1 MVVVF
6 IYGCWLIGWCQS
18 VVGRYGGK
26 LPPFCRSWILVI
38 LVACVVTVITAFG
51 VVVVA
56 ADLIIPLALMLFSL
70 RLSFLIIAVIR
81 SLA

>member
-1 MVVVF
+1 MVVVI
-6 IYGCWLIGWCQS
+6 IYRCWLARWCQS
-18 VVGRYGGK
+18 VVSRCWGK